1 MPPLFGFNLGN
12 IVGGV
17 HCSRSLL
24 RGIGST
30 PPGYGVN
37 AMEYILTIISVLEDG
52 LHISTTYQS
61 MFEREV
67 NSFAD
72 MNFDI

>member
-1 MPPLFGFNLGN
+1 
-12 IVGGV
+12 
-17 HCSRSLL
+17 
-24 RGIGST
+24 
-30 PPGYGVN
+30 
-37 AMEYILTIISVLEDG
+37 MEYILTIISVLEDG